1 MGFLRRLLGGS
12 ESRHIEAETWPPPG
26 PIQSWPASGKIRI
39 RARVITF
46 DCDPGNYI
54 DVVGESHY
62 QGVLESVAGGKT
74 SDGARYPEH
83 MAILLPEPDNE
94 YDANAVRVFLAKD
107 GVGGGAGGV
116 VGYLSRDDAV
126 SYRPV
131 IDRVAE
137 MGAITACHARLKG
150 GWDRNISFGVT
161 LLVGAPWS
169 LMAELDRDMGPDAR
183 WPSAFKAVGD
193 DGRPYNRTD
202 CPYCG
207 AEFNPMPKAKK
218 ACLACGGAVY
228 VRTGPDDIRYL
239 LRDVDLKAHDAR
251 WAMRR

>member
-1 MGFLRRLLGGS
+1 MGFLRRLLGGADS
-12 ESRHIEAETWPPPG
+12 HPAQVEPWPAPG
-26 PIQSWPASGKIRI
+26 PIQSWPVSGNIVIQGK
-39 RARVITF
+39 VITF
-46 DCDPGNYI
+46 DRHPSNYI

-62 QGVLESVAGGKT
+62 QGVLESVSGGKT
-74 SDGARYPEH
+74 SDGARDPEQ
-83 MAILLPEPDNE
+83 MAILLPEPSNP
-94 YDANAVRVFLAKD
+94 YDSNAVRVFIAKGGLD
-107 GVGGGAGGV
+107 GGVGGV
-116 VGYLSRDDAV
+116 VGYLSREDAV

-137 MGAITACHARLKG
+137 MGAVTACRAHLKG

-169 LMAELDRDMGPDAR
+169 LMAELDQGFGPDPR
-183 WPSAFKAVGD
+183 WPSPFKAFGA

-207 AEFNPMPKAKK
+207 HVFDPLPKAKK
-218 ACLACGGAVY
+218 ACPSCGGAVY
-228 VRTGPDDIRYL
+228 VRTAPDDIRYL

-251 WAMRR
+251 WVLRR